1 MPQLILEMYN
11 MYDEITKTV
20 IWWQQNLGPEW
31 VFFAEVTSVANNF
44 HFPFHILL
52 SECSLIIIPL
62 CEALDASASHKK
74 PDDNCSGEPTLYFK
88 PHTITSLS
96 VGVTLRT
103 RALEKLHYNLA
114 D

>member
-1 MPQLILEMYN
+1 MHNIYV
-11 MYDEITKTV
+11 EITTTV
-20 IWWQQNLGPEW
+20 IWWQQSLDPKW
-31 VFFAEVTSVANNF
+31 AFFAEAKSAANNF

-52 SECSLIIIPL
+52 SECSLIIIPI
-62 CEALDASASHKK
+62 CEALDGRVSHKK